1 MKLTN
6 EQYKALLKT
15 YLNLTLSNKVKI
27 NNPNV
32 KLRPVKTTKYSLSSL
47 ENLPSNVK
55 DITLLRKL
63 NSDDS
68 FDIFVSIRTE
78 DTRFSYARMEEH
90 GVPNDMANNAISL
103 FKEGKL
109 KQSKDPEYIA
119 RNDNAVK
126 KGIFEMKCSNA
137 DRFEF
142 FYYV

>member
-1 MKLTN
+1 MELTD
-6 EQYKALLKT
+6 EQYKALLKA
-15 YLNLTLSNKVKI
+15 YLKLTLSNKIKVD
-27 NNPNV
+27 NSNV

-63 NSDDS
+63 NSDGS

-78 DTRFSYARMEEH
+78 DTRFSYARMDEH
-90 GVPNDMANNAISL
+90 GTPNDMANNAISL

-109 KQSKDPEYIA
+109 KRCKDPEYIA

-126 KGIFEMKCSNA
+126 KGIFEMKCSSA
-137 DRFEF
+137 DRFAF
-142 FYYV
+142 FYFV

>member
-1 MKLTN
+1 MELTD
-6 EQYKALLKT
+6 EQYKALLKA
-15 YLNLTLSNKVKI
+15 YLNYTLSNKDKV
-27 NNPNV
+27 NNPNL
-32 KLRPVKTTKYSLSSL
+32 KLRPVKTTKYALSSL

-55 DITLLRKL
+55 DITILRKL

-90 GVPNDMANNAISL
+90 GTPNNMANNAISL

-109 KQSKDPEYIA
+109 KRCKNPEYIA
-119 RNDNAVK
+119 RNDNAVE

-137 DRFEF
+137 DAFEF

>member
-1 MKLTN
+1 MELTD
-6 EQYKALLKT
+6 EQYKALLKA
-15 YLNLTLSNKVKI
+15 YLKLTLSNKIKVD
-27 NNPNV
+27 NPNV
-32 KLRPVKTTKYSLSSL
+32 KLRPVKTTKYSFSSL

-55 DITLLRKL
+55 DITILRKL
-63 NSDDS
+63 NSDSS

-90 GVPNDMANNAISL
+90 GTPNDMANSAISL

-109 KQSKDPEYIA
+109 KRCKDPEYIA

-137 DRFEF
+137 DRFAF
-142 FYYV
+142 FYFV